1 MFLDLL
7 MLLNS
12 RSKKPVEDF
21 VGRGP
26 PIAAVEV
33 LVMLVRLVRFVQL
46 GPEAAVVEH
55 DAARV
60 MSARARDVH
69 LEAERYNFAEGGKRQ
84 RWSMHQG

>member
-21 VGRGP
+21 IGRGP

-33 LVMLVRLVRFVQL
+33 LAMLARLVRFVQL
-46 GPEAAVVEH
+46 GPEAG
-55 DAARV
+55 RR
-60 MSARARDVH
+60 RA
-69 LEAERYNFAEGGKRQ
+69 
-84 RWSMHQG
+84 